1 MFMNKL
7 CGYVFVYRYVC
18 IYHDKYGR
26 DKGFLWTTDMC
37 SCFIFKMKESINV
50 YEADMYVYVHN
61 IYTLYV
67 LYTRYENLGLDVVF
81 YMPYLRNQICRK

>member
-1 MFMNKL
+1 
-7 CGYVFVYRYVC
+7 
-18 IYHDKYGR
+18 
-26 DKGFLWTTDMC
+26 
-37 SCFIFKMKESINV
+37 MKESINV